1 MIFSSYVFLFL
12 FLPITFGGYFILN
25 RLRLQVIAK
34 WWLVLAS
41 FFFYAYGNVSFLSIF
56 VGSIFFNYFVG
67 ITLGNLHQKELNL
80 KINLRKT
87 RLFWLLLGVLVDL
100 FILGYFKYYNFVV
113 ENINFLFSS
122 QFDIVKLALPL
133 GISFFIFQKVAYLVD
148 SFRGLTKEFTLVN
161 FMLFVSFFPQ
171 LIVGPIV
178 HHHDIIPQFT
188 NVRKSKINYNNIAKA
203 LFLLALGFSKKL
215 LIADP
220 LTSYAQVAFANF
232 SHLSMLESWGAGLSY
247 TISYYFDL
255 SGYADMAIALGLM
268 FNITLPINFNSP
280 YKARDFADYWR
291 RWHMSLSRF
300 LGDYI
305 FKNIFKKGDS
315 SMKFYLAVMV
325 TFLVSGIW
333 HGAGWNFVV
342 WGILNGLFVA
352 SSHAMKRN
360 NKELPFLLAW
370 SLTFL
375 GVIIT
380 RILFVSTSISNA
392 FTVVLSLFDFSS
404 FRIYDLI
411 YLRPLQVG
419 YIVIGLIITLFFPNS
434 MEVLKDFKPN
444 LKFLLFTLI
453 LMIVSISKMGEVKS
467 FLYFQF

>member
-255 SGYADMAIALGLM
+255 
-268 FNITLPINFNSP
+268 
-280 YKARDFADYWR
+280 
-291 RWHMSLSRF
+291 
-300 LGDYI
+300 
-305 FKNIFKKGDS
+305 
-315 SMKFYLAVMV
+315 
-325 TFLVSGIW
+325 
-333 HGAGWNFVV
+333 
-342 WGILNGLFVA
+342 
-352 SSHAMKRN
+352 
-360 NKELPFLLAW
+360 
-370 SLTFL
+370 
-375 GVIIT
+375 
-380 RILFVSTSISNA
+380 
-392 FTVVLSLFDFSS
+392 
-404 FRIYDLI
+404 
-411 YLRPLQVG
+411 
-419 YIVIGLIITLFFPNS
+419 
-434 MEVLKDFKPN
+434 
-444 LKFLLFTLI
+444 
-453 LMIVSISKMGEVKS
+453 
-467 FLYFQF
+467 FQI